1 MQLGKELATGFVSDE
16 AQATADGEAGLPPDG
31 TDAKAP
37 EVPPLPAPVSEPAAA
52 GWAVLGT
59 RAAQERPDLP
69 YTGFKLAH
77 AVLAADGGRA
87 GFAGL
92 SIGAQ
97 RVYGSTAEASC
108 VWTRR
113 HAPPRRRCGCGFY
126 CLNSLAEARA
136 LSCAS
141 ANRAA
146 VLLEVVASGRFIR
159 YERGL
164 RYSRQRVRAVRV
176 GSCGCGRSAAGLT
189 DAGQGLVG
197 WRCLMPSCAACAAHR
212 YLITFGSLAARLG
225 GLVPVTADE
234 GAASWPGQITDG
246 GVRPGVPFP
255 AGLPDAEAI
264 AALDAE
270 IALVHARLDHL
281 QAQLSRLQ
289 GGPAADP

>member
-1 MQLGKELATGFVSDE
+1 
-16 AQATADGEAGLPPDG
+16 
-31 TDAKAP
+31 
-37 EVPPLPAPVSEPAAA
+37 VP
-52 GWAVLGT
+52 GT
-59 RAAQERPDLP
+59 RAAQERPDRP

-77 AVLAADGGRA
+77 AVLAAEDGRA

-97 RVYGSTAEASC
+97 RVYGTIADASC
-108 VWTRR
+108 VWSRR

-126 CLNSLAEARA
+126 CLSSLTEARA
-136 LSCAS
+136 LSCAT
-141 ANRAA
+141 ANRTA

-164 RYSRQRVRAVRV
+164 RYSRQRVRGVRV
-176 GSCGCGRSAAGLT
+176 GPCGCGRPAAGLV

-212 YLITFGSLAARLG
+212 YLLTFGGFSSRLG

-234 GAASWPGQITDG
+234 GAAAWPGQVSDDHA
-246 GVRPGVPFP
+246 RPGAP
-255 AGLPDAEAI
+255 AAGGPPDAEAVV
-264 AALDAE
+264 ALGAE

-289 GGPAADP
+289 GGPADSG

>member
-1 MQLGKELATGFVSDE
+1 VPGH
-16 AQATADGEAGLPPDG
+16 QA
-31 TDAKAP
+31 AP
-37 EVPPLPAPVSEPAAA
+37 E
-52 GWAVLGT
+52 
-59 RAAQERPDLP
+59 RPGRP

-77 AVLAADGGRA
+77 AVLAAGDERA

-97 RVYGSTAEASC
+97 HVYGTIAEASC

-126 CLNSLAEARA
+126 CLNSLADARA
-136 LSCAS
+136 LGCAS

-146 VLLEVVASGRFIR
+146 VLLEVAASGRFIR

-176 GSCGCGRSAAGLT
+176 GPCGCGWPAAGLV
-189 DAGQGLVG
+189 DAGRGLVG
-197 WRCLMPSCAACAAHR
+197 WRYLMPSCAACAMHR
-212 YLITFGSLAARLG
+212 YLVTFASFAGRLG
-225 GLVPVTADE
+225 GLVPVTADQD
-234 GAASWPGQITDG
+234 ATRPPGPLPQPPA
-246 GVRPGVPFP
+246 RPGAPSSDRT
-255 AGLPDAEAI
+255 PDTAAM
-264 AALDAE
+264 AALGAE

-289 GGPAADP
+289 DGPATGS